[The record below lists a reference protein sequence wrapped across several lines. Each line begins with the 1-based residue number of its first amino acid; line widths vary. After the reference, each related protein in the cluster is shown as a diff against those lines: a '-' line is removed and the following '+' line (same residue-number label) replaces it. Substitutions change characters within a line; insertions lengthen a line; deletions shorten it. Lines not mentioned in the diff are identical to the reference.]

1 MCTLRLREYVYIYIY
16 AHWDYVCVYI
26 FTYMRDYV
34 CVYIFAYMHTE
45 SVCDLE
51 NEFVQIEKI
60 QIQTKPQEWANPD
73 IDKRRVWKGGFP
85 HLETKAEIMGVVV
98 KFIWGISDLFPKYL
112 GGLFC
117 S

>member
-1 MCTLRLREYVYIYIY
+1 M
-16 AHWDYVCVYI
+16 CVYI

-60 QIQTKPQEWANPD
+60 QIQTKPQE
-73 IDKRRVWKGGFP
+73 
-85 HLETKAEIMGVVV
+85 
-98 KFIWGISDLFPKYL
+98 
-112 GGLFC
+112 
-117 S
+117 